1 MRGLHQS
8 QDRRQTIQFLV
19 CQSAGGWYL
28 GSENYKYGS
37 RPWLAVVLGWS
48 VLSWSPRSPRPVKA
62 GWARTEQPEGGGKD
76 FNARMRDLL
85 GSEQAW
91 DDVKSGAMASWFRN
105 G

>member
-1 MRGLHQS
+1 MVVGPGWLLSCPALSCVGLQG
-8 QDRRQTIQFLV
+8 Q
-19 CQSAGGWYL
+19 
-28 GSENYKYGS
+28 
-37 RPWLAVVLGWS
+37 
-48 VLSWSPRSPRPVKA
+48 PRHATPAASPVKA